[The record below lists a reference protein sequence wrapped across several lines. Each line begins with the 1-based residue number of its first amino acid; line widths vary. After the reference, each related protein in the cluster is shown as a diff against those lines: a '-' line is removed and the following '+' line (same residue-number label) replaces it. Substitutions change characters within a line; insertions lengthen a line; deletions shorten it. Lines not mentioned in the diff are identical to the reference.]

1 MNCNGKGGRMASE
14 YGYVIVKVI
23 KGFSGRA
30 TSDLV
35 DVVGIATTKDMAIQI
50 ADEKSKKSYNYTY
63 LIKKVRR
70 Y

>member
-1 MNCNGKGGRMASE
+1 MSSE
-14 YGYVIVKVI
+14 YGYAIVKVR
-23 KGFSGRA
+23 KGLDGRA
-30 TSDLV
+30 TSDLI

-50 ADEKSKKSYNYTY
+50 ADEKSKKSYNYVY

>member
-1 MNCNGKGGRMASE
+1 MPSE
-14 YGYVIVKVI
+14 YGYAIVKVR
-23 KGFSGRA
+23 KDLGGHA
-30 TSDLV
+30 TNDLL

-50 ADEKSKKSYNYTY
+50 ADEKSKKSYNYVY

>member
-1 MNCNGKGGRMASE
+1 MASE
-14 YGYVIVKVI
+14 YGYAIVKVM
-23 KGFSGRA
+23 KSLNGQP
-30 TSDLV
+30 TSTLV

-50 ADEKSKKSYNYTY
+50 ANEKSKKSYNYVY